1 MNKKP
6 SRPVRGGFFLIF
18 NSTKLD
24 KNRQKQVK
32 IIEFLLVLFVIIAL
46 QHGKR
51 SIILVS
57 VE

>member
-1 MNKKP
+1 M
-6 SRPVRGGFFLIF
+6 GGFFLIF